1 MNKAYRKGTA
11 ISVAFSSGL
20 NCLHSQELAISQEQ
34 NPVLLDNSQSF
45 FFRGLKKMLRPI
57 LRLIYPGLKRALRP
71 LILRTRTYFT
81 AELNQNYKNLQTMTS
96 TLQESLELMQ
106 QELQQLS
113 TQIQRQ
119 NKQIKGKMESC
130 SLNCKIQ
137 TEIESFRA
145 ILNSNP
151 NASLIVE
158 FNQSQLKLTN
168 HSTKQWLK
176 TFEDLNLCYKVIN
189 EKTKALEDCSIGELE
204 NMELAKLFFARKNS
218 TAWEKAAL

>member
-1 MNKAYRKGTA
+1 
-11 ISVAFSSGL
+11 
-20 NCLHSQELAISQEQ
+20 
-34 NPVLLDNSQSF
+34 
-45 FFRGLKKMLRPI
+45 MLRPI
-57 LRLIYPGLKRALRP
+57 IRLIYRGLKRVLRP

-81 AELNQNYKNLQTMTS
+81 AELNQNCKNLTS
-96 TLQESLELMQ
+96 TLQESLEQMQ

-119 NKQIKGKMESC
+119 NKQMEGKMESC
-130 SLNCKIQ
+130 SLKRKIQ

-145 ILNSNP
+145 ILSSNP
-151 NASLIVE
+151 NASFIVE
-158 FNQSQLKLTN
+158 FDQSQLKRTN

-189 EKTKALEDCSIGELE
+189 EETKALEDCSIGELE
-204 NMELAKLFFARKNS
+204 NMEFANLFFARKNS